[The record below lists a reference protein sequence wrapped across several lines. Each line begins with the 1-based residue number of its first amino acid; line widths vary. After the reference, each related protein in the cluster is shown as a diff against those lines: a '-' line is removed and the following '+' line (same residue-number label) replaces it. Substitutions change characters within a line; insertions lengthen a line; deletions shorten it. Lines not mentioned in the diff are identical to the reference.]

1 MMPFDEQDDDD
12 ASDAFFGEGFEGYED
27 SLNEMMVQQGQFSC
41 SFCGEPNDTFIDP
54 SQGAEQEYVEDCQT
68 CCAPNLLRLSWQE
81 GSGSWLMVSME
92 E

>member
-1 MMPFDEQDDDD
+1 MMPFDEDEDENDALFGDD
-12 ASDAFFGEGFEGYED
+12 FEGYED
-27 SLNEMMVQQGQFSC
+27 GLNELSVQQGQFYC

-68 CCAPNLLRLSWQE
+68 CCAPNLIRLSWQE
-81 GSGSWLMVSME
+81 ESDSWVMESGE